1 MTIKITINNNVIDI
15 KSELINIY
23 KKNTVLIEF
32 VICYIVMF
40 FIIWVIHDWCSVYIR
55 VGV

>member
-23 KKNTVLIEF
+23 NENETLIDF
-32 VICYIVMF
+32 SICYTIMF
-40 FIIWVIHDWCSVYIR
+40 LIMMPMIISEVIKPLITI
-55 VGV
+55 